1 MDYSINVKNQSI
13 PDLIGWAHNVNARN
27 DAKAKESRDNMMNML
42 RMAGLAASMGGSNAP
57 VAPNADAGGA
67 YNSNSFNFSPR
78 EQAELT
84 MLGLNP
90 NLMSK
95 QQFRPNGNI
104 WGNSFGAF

>member
-1 MDYSINVKNQSI
+1 MDYSINVKNQAI
-13 PDLIGWAHNVNARN
+13 PDLIGWAHSVNARN

-42 RMAGLAASMGGSNAP
+42 RMVGLAASMGGNNAP
-57 VAPNADAGGA
+57 TAGAVGENYNAE
-67 YNSNSFNFSPR
+67 SFNFSPQ

-95 QQFRPNGNI
+95 QQFRPNSNI
-104 WGNSFGAF
+104 WGNSFGVF

>member
-1 MDYSINVKNQSI
+1 MDYSINVKNQGI
-13 PDLIGWAHNVNARN
+13 PDLISWAHNVNARN

-42 RMAGLAASMGGSNAP
+42 RMVGLAASMGGNNAP
-57 VAPNADAGGA
+57 AAG
-67 YNSNSFNFSPR
+67 SFNFSPQ

-104 WGNSFGAF
+104 WGNSFGAY

>member
-1 MDYSINVKNQSI
+1 MDYSINVKNQAI
-13 PDLIGWAHNVNARN
+13 PDLIGWAHTVNARN

-42 RMAGLAASMGGSNAP
+42 RMVGLAASMGGNTAPAAGAVGENYNAE
-57 VAPNADAGGA
+57 
-67 YNSNSFNFSPR
+67 SFNFSPQ

-95 QQFRPNGNI
+95 QQLRQNGNI

>member
-13 PDLIGWAHNVNARN
+13 PDLIGWAHSVNARN
-27 DAKAKESRDNMMNML
+27 DAKAKDSRDNMMNML
-42 RMAGLAASMGGSNAP
+42 RMVGLAASMGGNNAP
-57 VAPNADAGGA
+57 AVGAVGENYNAE
-67 YNSNSFNFSPR
+67 SFNFSPQ

-95 QQFRPNGNI
+95 QQFRQNGNI
-104 WGNSFGAF
+104 WGNSFGAY

>member
-1 MDYSINVKNQSI
+1 MDYSINVKNQSL
-13 PDLIGWAHNVNARN
+13 PDLISWAHNVNARN
-27 DAKAKESRDNMMNML
+27 AAKAKESRDTMMNML
-42 RMAGLAASMGGSNAP
+42 RMVGLAASMGGNNAP
-57 VAPNADAGGA
+57 AAGAVGENYNAE
-67 YNSNSFNFSPR
+67 SFNFSPQ

-95 QQFRPNGNI
+95 QQLRPNGNI

>member
-1 MDYSINVKNQSI
+1 MDYSINVKNQI
-13 PDLIGWAHNVNARN
+13 PDLISWARGVNARN

-42 RMAGLAASMGGSNAP
+42 RMAGLAASMGGSQAP
-57 VAPNADAGGA
+57 VAANGDAGNA
-67 YNSNSFNFSPR
+67 YNSNSFNFTPQ
-78 EQAELT
+78 EQADLT

-95 QQFRPNGNI
+95 QQLRGGGNI

>member
-13 PDLIGWAHNVNARN
+13 PDLIGWARNVNARN

-42 RMAGLAASMGGSNAP
+42 RMAGLAASMGGSKAP
-57 VAPNADAGGA
+57 VAGNADAGGA
-67 YNSNSFNFSPR
+67 YNDGSFNFSPQ
-78 EQAELT
+78 EQADLT

-95 QQFRPNGNI
+95 QQLRPNGNI

>member
-1 MDYSINVKNQSI
+1 MDYSINVKNQI
-13 PDLIGWAHNVNARN
+13 PDLISWARGVNARN

-42 RMAGLAASMGGSNAP
+42 RMAGLAASMGGSQAP
-57 VAPNADAGGA
+57 VAANGDAGNA
-67 YNSNSFNFSPR
+67 YNSNSFNFTPK
-78 EQAELT
+78 EQADLT

-95 QQFRPNGNI
+95 QQFGGGGNI

>member
-27 DAKAKESRDNMMNML
+27 DVKAKDSRDNMMNML
-42 RMAGLAASMGGSNAP
+42 RMVGLAASMGGNNSPAAGAVGENYNAE
-57 VAPNADAGGA
+57 G
-67 YNSNSFNFSPR
+67 FNFSPQ
-78 EQAELT
+78 EQADLT

-95 QQFRPNGNI
+95 QQLRPNGNI